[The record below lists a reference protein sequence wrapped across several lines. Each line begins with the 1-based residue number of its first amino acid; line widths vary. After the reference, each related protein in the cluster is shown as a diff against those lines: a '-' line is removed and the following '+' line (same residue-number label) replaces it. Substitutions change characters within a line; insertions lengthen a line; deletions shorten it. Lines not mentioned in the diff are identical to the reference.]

1 MRAHKHN
8 VIRLSALGTYL
19 GGTRYSCRC
28 QDIPRVIPC
37 VAHVSSLRFT
47 LRQRLLTRLVVLT
60 VDMATKRKPEELA
73 VPDIT
78 EDPAERKRVLNVLA
92 QRRYRMSSCSGV
104 AEAQF

>member
-1 MRAHKHN
+1 M
-8 VIRLSALGTYL
+8 
-19 GGTRYSCRC
+19 
-28 QDIPRVIPC
+28 
-37 VAHVSSLRFT
+37 
-47 LRQRLLTRLVVLT
+47 LT

-104 AEAQF
+104 EEAQF